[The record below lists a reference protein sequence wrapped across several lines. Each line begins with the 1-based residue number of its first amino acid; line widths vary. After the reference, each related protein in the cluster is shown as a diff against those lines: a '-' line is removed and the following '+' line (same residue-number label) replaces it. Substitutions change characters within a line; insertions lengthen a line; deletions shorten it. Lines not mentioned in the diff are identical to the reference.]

1 MSKTLVPAMAVCCS
15 VVILIFTW
23 NQSAELTR
31 LQKENTLLSYKVSI
45 LSSTNERCDEQITQC
60 WAWRSRMEIELKAY
74 ANDCKS
80 WLRKQES
87 MQ

>member
-1 MSKTLVPAMAVCCS
+1 MKSNLAICCLAICALVALCAWQSVRISELERENALLTYKTA
-15 VVILIFTW
+15 
-23 NQSAELTR
+23 N
-31 LQKENTLLSYKVSI
+31 LLG
-45 LSSTNERCDEQITQC
+45 TNERCDEQITQC

-87 MQ
+87 IQ